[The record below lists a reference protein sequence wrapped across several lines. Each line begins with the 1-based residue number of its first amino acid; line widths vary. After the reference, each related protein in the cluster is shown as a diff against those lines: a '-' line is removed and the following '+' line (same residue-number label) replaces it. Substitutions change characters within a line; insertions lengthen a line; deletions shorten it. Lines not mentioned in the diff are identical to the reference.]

1 MVSAADSYI
10 RDETNV
16 GVVAI
21 RFLRQLLHL
30 QDEFYIKQ
38 LSEKKVIEPIL
49 DVLLATMPRDN
60 LLSSACLDFF
70 EFVKKENVKELVKHV
85 VENHRDKI
93 QSLSYL
99 ELFNTLI
106 MRYDQTGGFT
116 ANLEYFLEASEDDV
130 GGRRRPR
137 INPRTGALMG
147 HMMDLVEEEYFNT
160 SDDEEDVHDK
170 VDGQESALDGEPP
183 NKLVDYASDEDLD
196 DNVEAGAL
204 SADEDRPDPENTEDD
219 ASKSNGTPTSAAPPP
234 ERLSE
239 KRRREEDEEDDLGKM
254 IQSKR
259 RNSMS
264 ANSNSSSPTSGFI
277 RKKKSMS
284 GTRDAGG
291 GPRKIAISLPSNA
304 KTGNE
309 QTGNQPDKS

>member
-1 MVSAADSYI
+1 MVTSTRDSANKC
-10 RDETNV
+10 E
-16 GVVAI
+16 VAI
-21 RFLRQLLHL
+21 RFLRQLLNL

-60 LLSSACLDFF
+60 LLSSACLEFF
-70 EFVKKENVKELVKHV
+70 EFIKKENVKDLVKHV
-85 VENHRDKI
+85 VENYRDKI

-99 ELFNTLI
+99 ELFNTLL

-116 ANLEYFLEASEDDV
+116 ANLDYFLESSEEDV
-130 GGRRRPR
+130 AGRRRQN
-137 INPRTGALMG
+137 INPRTGGLME
-147 HMMDLVEEEYFNT
+147 HIAIEQAEEEYWNT
-160 SDDEEDVHDK
+160 SDDEDELQARV
-170 VDGQESALDGEPP
+170 GNRGSAINGESPR
-183 NKLVDYASDEDLD
+183 KLVDYASDEDLD

-204 SADEDRPDPENTEDD
+204 SADEDKPDSETSDEGVTR
-219 ASKSNGTPTSAAPPP
+219 SNGSPASVAPPP

-264 ANSNSSSPTSGFI
+264 ASSNASTTSGFI
-277 RKKKSMS
+277 RKKKSMANA
-284 GTRDAGG
+284 RDTGG

-304 KTGNE
+304 KAGNE
-309 QTGNQPDKS
+309 QAGNQPDEP